1 MAVHYIHPRVYLGE
15 GDNLLLPLPLLVIV
29 IRRNSLNRVAPDGNH
44 TVDLGLLL
52 LVVGDAVGQG
62 AVDNGLHPEV
72 SPDADGD
79 GDKHAASNGLA
90 LTSRGFNFGQGLAEG
105 GAVEGLLLLNS
116 QLLPVTLLF
125 GPQGSNFSLI
135 LLEPDCWEGGHDTVN
150 VGGLA
155 VATIPHNF
163 PPANVNLLLSK
174 GLASNGVTASILAN
188 CQFAPLGGK
197 HTVFSHQSSHPV
209 YLLPSAEQ

>member
-1 MAVHYIHPRVYLGE
+1 MAVHYIHPRVYLGQ
-15 GDNLLLPLPLLVIV
+15 GNNLLLPLSLLVVV

-52 LVVGDAVGQG
+52 LVVGDAVGQR

-105 GAVEGLLLLNS
+105 GAVKGLLLLNS
-116 QLLPVTLLF
+116 QLLPVTLLL
-125 GPQGSNFSLI
+125 G
-135 LLEPDCWEGGHDTVN
+135 PDCWERGHDTVN
-150 VGGLA
+150 VGDLA
-155 VATIPHNF
+155 VATITHNF
-163 PPANVNLLLSK
+163 PTANVNLLLSK
-174 GLASNGVTASILAN
+174 GLASNSITASILAN
-188 CQFAPLGGK
+188 CQFAPL
-197 HTVFSHQSSHPV
+197 
-209 YLLPSAEQ
+209 